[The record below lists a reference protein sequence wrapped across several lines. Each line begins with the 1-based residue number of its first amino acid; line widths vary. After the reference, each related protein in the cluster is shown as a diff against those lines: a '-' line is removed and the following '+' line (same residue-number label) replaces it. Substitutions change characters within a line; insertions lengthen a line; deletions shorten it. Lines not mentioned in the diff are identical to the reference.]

1 MAVADA
7 EEELAGE
14 AALALA
20 VLSAALVATAEE
32 ALAEAAAEA
41 TLADADDTIAASCDG
56 LAEDALRIW
65 PAQFD
70 KANPTTT
77 MSASPMTASTMKR
90 GSNCLTEGAPIGEGA
105 GCEARRDA
113 DEWRDTSRAAAWRL
127 SEG

>member
-1 MAVADA
+1 MVVADA
-7 EEELAGE
+7 EEALAGE
-14 AALALA
+14 AALLLA
-20 VLSAALVATAEE
+20 VFSAALVAAAE

-90 GSNCLTEGAPIGEGA
+90 GSNCQTEGAPIGEGA

>member
-1 MAVADA
+1 MVIDDA
-7 EEELAGE
+7 AEALAGE

-20 VLSAALVATAEE
+20 VFSAALVAAAE
-32 ALAEAAAEA
+32 ALAEEAAEA